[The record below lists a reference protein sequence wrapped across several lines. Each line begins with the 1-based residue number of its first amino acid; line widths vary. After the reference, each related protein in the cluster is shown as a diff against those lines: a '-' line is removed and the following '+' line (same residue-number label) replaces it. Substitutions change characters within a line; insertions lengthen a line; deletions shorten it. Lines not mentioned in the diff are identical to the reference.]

1 MPKVII
7 GFQTGEEFKARVIR
21 AGRNYKMD
29 GVSNPINLSMFCRIA
44 VRALLNKIKAEERSN
59 K

>member
-7 GFQTGEEFKARVIR
+7 GFQASEEFKKKVIE
-21 AGRNYKMD
+21 AGKNYEMD
-29 GVSNPINLSMFCRIA
+29 GVSNPVNISMFCRIA
-44 VRALLNKIKAEERSN
+44 VRALLNKIKEEERSN